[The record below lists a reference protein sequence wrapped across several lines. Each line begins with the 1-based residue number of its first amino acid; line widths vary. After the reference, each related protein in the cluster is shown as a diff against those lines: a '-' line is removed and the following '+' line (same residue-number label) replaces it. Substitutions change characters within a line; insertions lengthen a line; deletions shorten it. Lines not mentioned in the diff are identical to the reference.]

1 MTVRGHESLLRML
14 WKKVLCAEYCACR
27 WKGVTHNAL
36 LMAGPTVS
44 VCPWSCCLPPVKRR
58 ALCAIFCC
66 LPPVK
71 RRALCAI
78 FGRKLFVLKIMISWF
93 LWFVLFLNYFL
104 ISLSASF
111 GMFGFFFLF
120 RQECFLRSRNSPRN
134 IATINLLRNCDS
146 RLLINMLPSASLNI
160 SCQSFSV

>member
-1 MTVRGHESLLRML
+1 MTVRGHESLLRVL
-14 WKKVLCAEYCACR
+14 WKKVLCPEYCACR
-27 WKGVTHNAL
+27 WKSVTHNAL

-58 ALCAIFCC
+58 ALCAIF
-66 LPPVK
+66 
-71 RRALCAI
+71 
-78 FGRKLFVLKIMISWF
+78 GRKLFVLKIKISWF

-111 GMFGFFFLF
+111 GMFGVFFLF
-120 RQECFLRSRNSPRN
+120 HQECFLRSRNSPRN